1 VAGVGQRALEKVFE
15 SRRGMSPLRFVTER
29 RLAAAHRML
38 IRGAAP
44 DEDVTRV
51 ALGLGF
57 GHPGRFAALY
67 RQAYGE
73 SPSQSLR
80 RARQR
85 IGAKPSA

>member
-1 VAGVGQRALEKVFE
+1 
-15 SRRGMSPLRFVTER
+15 
-29 RLAAAHRML
+29 ML

-80 RARQR
+80 RAKRR
-85 IGAKPSA
+85 TGAKPST